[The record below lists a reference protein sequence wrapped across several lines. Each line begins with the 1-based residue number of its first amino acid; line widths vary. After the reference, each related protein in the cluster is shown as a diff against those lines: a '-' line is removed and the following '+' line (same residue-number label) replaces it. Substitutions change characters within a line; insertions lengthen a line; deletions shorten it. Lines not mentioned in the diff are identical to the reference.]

1 MGDAVEVRLRNMCSN
16 VTSHLHRSCTY
27 LILIVFSFCG
37 QRTFLSAFEKAR
49 RHGIVPDELET
60 ALHVYHYDQLEHS
73 VLVQVS
79 FIMIH
84 DISLMLTG
92 NICGLLL
99 ISALVS

>member
-1 MGDAVEVRLRNMCSN
+1 MFK
-16 VTSHLHRSCTY
+16 LHGSCTF
-27 LILIVFSFCG
+27 LIRIVFSFCG

-49 RHGIVPDELET
+49 RHGIVPDHLDT
-60 ALHVYHYDQLEHS
+60 VLNVYHYDQLEHS

-92 NICGLLL
+92 NTCALLL